1 MRERMKLDYS
11 SFKAVIEGLLFVAGD
26 EGLDV
31 KQLAHLIELDEDIVI
46 DLIHD
51 MKADY
56 KREGR
61 GLQIIEVAHCYQFTT
76 LPEHAPYFERLAY
89 SPSTSTLSQ
98 AALETLAI
106 IAYKQPISRAD
117 VEEIRGVKCEKAIHR
132 LMSKDLVKE
141 VGRSEGTGRAILYG
155 TTKEF
160 LEYFGLASIEE
171 LPSPL
176 TLISEAELEEESRD
190 LFNRLEEDY
199 SDQS

>member
-1 MRERMKLDYS
+1 M
-11 SFKAVIEGLLFVAGD
+11 EGLLFVAGD
-26 EGLDV
+26 EGLDS
-31 KQLAHLIELDEDIVI
+31 KQLAQLIELDEAVII

-56 KREGR
+56 KRESR

-89 SPSTSTLSQ
+89 SPTNSTLSQ

-132 LMSKDLVKE
+132 LISKELVKE
-141 VGRSEGTGRAILYG
+141 IGRTEGTGRAILYG

-160 LEYFGLASIEE
+160 LEYFGLRSIEE

-176 TLISEAELEEESRD
+176 SLISEEELEEESRD
-190 LFNRLEEDY
+190 LFNRLQEDY
-199 SDQS
+199 NQSS